1 MQLDIRVC
9 HLEGFM
15 SAKVSG
21 EGSLDN
27 FGRMID
33 DLSDESMRM
42 NATRLL
48 LDLRRVTEHFK
59 LTEHMIISERAA
71 SHLGH
76 LEKVASVVPEGRRK
90 GTSEQAAKARGVA
103 LRVFTSEDEAVAW
116 LETH

>member
-1 MQLDIRVC
+1 MQLGIRVS

-21 EGSLDN
+21 EASLDN

-48 LDLRRVTEHFK
+48 IDLRQVHERFK
-59 LTEHMIISERAA
+59 LAEHMTVSERAV
-71 SHLGH
+71 SHLCH

-90 GTSEQAAKARGVA
+90 GTSEQAARTRGVA
-103 LRVFTSEDEAVAW
+103 LRVFTSEDEAIAW